1 MAHRMAHLV
10 DKAHLFDKLDRVE
23 SAIVLGVV
31 GTGLLACALGAI
43 VYDIGRLFS
52 AW

>member
-1 MAHRMAHLV
+1 MAVMAHLV
-10 DKAHLFDKLDRVE
+10 DKAHLSGKLERVE
-23 SAIVLGVV
+23 SAIVLGVI
-31 GTGLLACALGAI
+31 GTGLAACALGAI

>member
-1 MAHRMAHLV
+1 MTHLVGKVHLV
-10 DKAHLFDKLDRVE
+10 DRHMLARLN
-23 SAIVLGVV
+23 SAIMLGMI
-31 GTGLLACALGAI
+31 GTGLAACAFGAL